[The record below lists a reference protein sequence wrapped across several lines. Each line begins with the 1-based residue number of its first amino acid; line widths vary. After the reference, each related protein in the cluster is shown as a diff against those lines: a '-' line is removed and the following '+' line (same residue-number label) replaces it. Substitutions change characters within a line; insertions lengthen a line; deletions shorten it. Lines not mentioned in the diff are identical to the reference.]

1 MDEGAMGRQPPSDTP
16 QVPPAARARTEGD
29 EPFPVAAR
37 ISGRDR
43 RAFAEEILDR
53 HAGEVYGYVLAWTND
68 RTAAHELTVQVLRAA
83 VARMERLAEPD
94 TDVEARL
101 VALAR
106 DAVARRIEAES
117 QQPQAPARDAG
128 AFAAS
133 EPVPLLLEAVARLD
147 DARREVMILRQLLG
161 HSTEHAARLLAFDV
175 PVVEELERSAC
186 ATLWRR
192 LNHAQETQTV
202 TAWDALTV
210 AAALRRGAPTWFAP
224 PGEATMAALRE
235 QLLGDVDPDRR
246 GPAAAVAAWD
256 RRRLLSAVLTFAMRR
271 RWLVAG
277 CVASATIGMV
287 AALTIGGQ
295 ASQSSHCGDAQTCL
309 VSTSTEGVADT
320 VPALPSSP
328 PEQSSGLPTST
339 TRAGAGAAF
348 PAMTG
353 VTRTTS
359 PFSTTTTMRGT
370 ASTPTSTRPRRTT
383 TTTTR
388 PPTSTTSAATTSTTG
403 ATTTTT
409 VNG

>member
-1 MDEGAMGRQPPSDTP
+1 MDEGAMGHQPPSDTP

-68 RTAAHELTVQVLRAA
+68 RTAAYELTVQVLRAA

-117 QQPQAPARDAG
+117 QQPKAPARDAG

-235 QLLGDVDPDRR
+235 QLLGGVDPDRR

-256 RRRLLSAVLTFAMRR
+256 RRRLLSAVLTLAMRR

-295 ASQSSHCGDAQTCL
+295 ASHCGDAQTCL

-339 TRAGAGAAF
+339 TRAGTGAGAAF

-353 VTRTTS
+353 VTQTTS

-370 ASTPTSTRPRRTT
+370 ASAPTSTRPRRTT

>member
-16 QVPPAARARTEGD
+16 QVPPAAGARTEGD

-68 RTAAHELTVQVLRAA
+68 RTAAYELTVQVLRAA

-117 QQPQAPARDAG
+117 QQPKAPARDAG

-161 HSTEHAARLLAFDV
+161 
-175 PVVEELERSAC
+175 
-186 ATLWRR
+186 
-192 LNHAQETQTV
+192 
-202 TAWDALTV
+202 
-210 AAALRRGAPTWFAP
+210 G
-224 PGEATMAALRE
+224 
-235 QLLGDVDPDRR
+235 VDPDRR

-256 RRRLLSAVLTFAMRR
+256 RRRLLSAVLTLAMRR

-295 ASQSSHCGDAQTCL
+295 ASHCGDAQTCL

-339 TRAGAGAAF
+339 TRAGTGAGAAF

-353 VTRTTS
+353 VTQTTS